1 MIITN
6 KNFNLIFEEN
16 DLLHDFSYK
25 NNCNEITLEN
35 ENMVMPQFYFYK
47 LGNNFIFTNN
57 LNKILDKYPGLPNII
72 KNHGFINI
80 ANEKNRDFQNF
91 SKNHIVKRALY
102 QDLDKLPYKVINNWK
117 GIKIKKT
124 GELKVRNF
132 NFDKLY
138 SVPIEDSYNLIK
150 LWREKYL
157 DLINDWCKKK
167 KFMPILTGG
176 CDTRILSYFWR
187 NHKELE
193 FYYLREKK
201 SGDQNAL
208 KGKREIELSKQILK
222 SLNLNLRRTEARG
235 KDIIVIDGQYTEPTQ
250 YYYLLNNKK
259 FITDTINRCNGSIK
273 RNILPFCDNYY
284 LMIKP
289 EKILQLRV
297 LFMLLF
303 CPDLLNI
310 PLWSDSNYPEYNF
323 SDFGNLIYECK
334 ELIKRWK

>member
-6 KNFNLIFEEN
+6 RNFNLIYEEN
-16 DLLHDFSYK
+16 DLLHDFSYIK
-25 NNCNEITLEN
+25 NGDEILLKN
-35 ENMVMPQFYFYK
+35 ENIVMSQFYFYK
-47 LGNNFIFTNN
+47 LGNDFIFTNN
-57 LNKILDKYPGLPNII
+57 LKKILDKYPVLPSIV

-80 ANEKNRDFQNF
+80 TSKKDKDFQSF
-91 SKNHIVKRALY
+91 SKNNIVKRALY
-102 QDLDKLPYKVINNWK
+102 QDLGNLPYKIINNWK
-117 GIKIKKT
+117 SIKIKNN
-124 GELKVRNF
+124 GELKIKKF

-138 SVPIEDSYNLIK
+138 SIPIKDSYNLIK

-157 DLINDWCKKK
+157 DLVNDWCKKE

-193 FYYLREKK
+193 YYHLKEKK
-201 SGDQNAL
+201 SGDQNPL
-208 KGKREIELSKQILK
+208 KGKREIEISQQVLK
-222 SLNLNLRRTEARG
+222 SLNLNLKRTETREKG
-235 KDIIVIDGQYTEPTQ
+235 MVVIDGQYTESTQ
-250 YYYLLNNKK
+250 YYYVLNNKK
-259 FITDTINRCNGSIK
+259 FVTDTINRCNESIK

-323 SDFGNLIYECK
+323 SNFGNLIDECK
-334 ELIKRWK
+334 ELIKKWK